1 MGDWVFFPAKKH
13 SFHLFDLK
21 INVWFV
27 SFFFFKMLNCYGH
40 NSGFQAENYISKLIL
55 ENYRFYLL
63 IVLTS
68 LISEK

>member
-1 MGDWVFFPAKKH
+1 MCGLFP
-13 SFHLFDLK
+13 
-21 INVWFV
+21 
-27 SFFFFKMLNCYGH
+27 FFFFKMLNCYGH